1 MIHPGKLCFPGCF
14 LFAAPRRGTPNSQ
27 KKTSAFP
34 EAGKALVLLF
44 AWYLLPQGASD
55 RLRAFAPLIAGI
67 PFENNL
73 RDALKRVIFDLDIA
87 VRNCD

>member
-44 AWYLLPQGASD
+44 AWYLLPQGGHQIGCAL
-55 RLRAFAPLIAGI
+55 LRPSSQAFPLKIT
-67 PFENNL
+67 
-73 RDALKRVIFDLDIA
+73 
-87 VRNCD
+87 